1 MVVLREGMCPGLDED
16 LVRDLRAAGITT
28 VEDVVSSDTE
38 ELAQRCTV
46 SYKALFA
53 IRRVLLAQ
61 HAAFP
66 VSGADLYEE
75 LLSSTAILS
84 TGNPSLDKLLDSGLY
99 TGEITELSGGPGSG
113 KSQACFGVAV
123 HISHRLK
130 QSVIFIDTTGGLTA
144 SRLLQ
149 MLRAVTSDAEEQMAA
164 LQRIHVFRL
173 FNVFALLDCLYGLR
187 GGRLQQASVGG
198 GSVKAVIVDSVS
210 AVISPLLGGKQNEGM
225 SLMIQVAGVL
235 KTMAKDFNVAA
246 LVTNHVTRSGSE
258 EVQPGLGASWSHIP
272 RTRILLERVEG
283 TADVSHSGVRSATL
297 IKSSRQPCHIK
308 EEFDLQWWSRS
319 KEGSSRK
326 RKLDETT
333 VDL

>member
-1 MVVLREGMCPGLDED
+1 MVLLRDGMCPGLDEG
-16 LVRDLRAAGITT
+16 LVRGLRAADIKT
-28 VEDVVSSDTE
+28 VEDLVSSDME
-38 ELAQRCTV
+38 ELAQRCSV

-113 KSQACFGVAV
+113 KSQVCFGVAV
-123 HISHRLK
+123 HISHQLK
-130 QSVIFIDTTGGLTA
+130 QNVIYVDTTGGLTA
-144 SRLLQ
+144 GRLLQ
-149 MLRAVTSDAEEQMAA
+149 MLQAETSNAEEQMEA
-164 LQRIHVFRL
+164 LQRIRVFRL
-173 FNVFALLDCLYGLR
+173 FDVFSLLDCLYGLC
-187 GGRLQQASVGG
+187 GGGLQRASVGG

-210 AVISPLLGGKQNEGM
+210 AVIAPLLGGKQNEGM
-225 SLMIQVAGVL
+225 SLMSQVAGVL

-246 LVTNHVTRSGSE
+246 LVTNHVTRSGGGGG

-272 RTRILLERVEG
+272 RTRVLLEKG
-283 TADVSHSGVRSATL
+283 GDVRRPGLRSATL
-297 IKSSRQPCHIK
+297 IKSSRRVRRLITG
-308 EEFDLQWWSRS
+308 D
-319 KEGSSRK
+319 
-326 RKLDETT
+326 
-333 VDL
+333 